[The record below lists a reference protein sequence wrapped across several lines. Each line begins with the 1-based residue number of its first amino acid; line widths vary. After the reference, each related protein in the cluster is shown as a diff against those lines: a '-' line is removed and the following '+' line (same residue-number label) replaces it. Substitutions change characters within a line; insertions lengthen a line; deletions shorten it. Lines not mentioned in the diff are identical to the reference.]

1 MSGGAEIDLRRSST
15 RRTVLMST
23 DRCGQHASARAF
35 FCIGTR
41 DRREPMA
48 TESGLNPRHQL
59 VFRYRENLPNTFGI
73 ILVAAE
79 AAD

>member
-35 FCIGTR
+35 F
-41 DRREPMA
+41 A
-48 TESGLNPRHQL
+48 SGPAIAANPWRQKAALNPRHQL